1 MKMETPKMDVV
12 RFQEADVL
20 AASTPTPVDNNYY
33 AYTSGWGG
41 ATGGASLKIVQ
52 GGNTIVD
59 YNWAAISSG
68 EAAHLINNNISFD
81 GLSLGAMYAD
91 ETTDAPQYDA
101 YNGEWVSGNGVAYTR
116 KQ

>member
-12 RFQEADVL
+12 RFQEADVIV
-20 AASTPTPVDNNYY
+20 ASSPVDNNFY
-33 AYTSGWGG
+33 AYTAGWGG
-41 ATGGASLKIVQ
+41 TTGGASLKIVQ

-59 YNWAAISSG
+59 YDWNAINSG
-68 EAAHLINNNISFD
+68 ENAHLINNNISFD
-81 GLSLGAMYAD
+81 GLTLGTMYAD
-91 ETTDAPQYDA
+91 EVTENPQYDA